1 MKRELF
7 YTGSVCQ
14 DYWPYIAFASFSK
27 DEVEQFIK
35 KTAEEEGY
43 WYPEPQSVMVEVPEA

>member
-7 YTGSVCQ
+7 YTGCVDQ
-14 DYWPYIAFASFSK
+14 GYWPHVSFASFSRE
-27 DEVEQFIK
+27 EVEQFIK
-35 KTAEEEGY
+35 KTGEEKGY